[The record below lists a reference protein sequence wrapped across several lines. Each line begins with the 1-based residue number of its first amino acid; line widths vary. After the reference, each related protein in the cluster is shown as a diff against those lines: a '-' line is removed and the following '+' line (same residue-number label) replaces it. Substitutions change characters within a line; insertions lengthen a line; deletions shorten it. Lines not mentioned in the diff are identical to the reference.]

1 MPVCICRCVF
11 VLAQLCYIL
20 FTYLIN
26 MLYASLLSGTVKG
39 SVFDLRF
46 SSDNNV
52 NGSGFYAT
60 YQVFETTPNSSVLLP
75 AGSGIQG

>member
-1 MPVCICRCVF
+1 M
-11 VLAQLCYIL
+11 
-20 FTYLIN
+20 FTYLPGSA
-26 MLYASLLSGTVKG
+26 MFCGLGTVKG
-39 SVFDLRF
+39 AVFDLRF

-75 AGSGIQG
+75 AGPHIQGYFLDGLLSLRTERQMLKI